1 MSEPPTAGHLLPIIR
16 SLIRSGCRRH
26 CSYLCRLVL
35 ALIYQRLSIICT
47 PLFAQNNAKIKRNAS
62 VARCAPN
69 PARLSSINL
78 DLRSVTP
85 AAVRLR
91 LRPEQCCHLQLLHGP
106 ITAGTIPSE
115 NTVFTTCVDPIS
127 PPKTHPIRNC
137 FISGQ
142 NGELVL
148 VEAPGTAPGSAL
160 LIPQHVYRHSWQAS
174 PFNIGAMTM
183 L

>member
-1 MSEPPTAGHLLPIIR
+1 MLVNYKSSPIHFFTVNTAM
-16 SLIRSGCRRH
+16 
-26 CSYLCRLVL
+26 V
-35 ALIYQRLSIICT
+35 
-47 PLFAQNNAKIKRNAS
+47 KRNAS

-115 NTVFTTCVDPIS
+115 NTAFTTCVDPVS
-127 PPKTHPIRNC
+127 PPVFQPLCCIRC
-137 FISGQ
+137 LASACRFRLKWWRRRVPPPGPLCLFHSTFIAIAGKP
-142 NGELVL
+142 
-148 VEAPGTAPGSAL
+148 AH
-160 LIPQHVYRHSWQAS
+160 LI
-174 PFNIGAMTM
+174 
-183 L
+183 

>member
-1 MSEPPTAGHLLPIIR
+1 MLVNYRSSPIHFFTVNTAM
-16 SLIRSGCRRH
+16 
-26 CSYLCRLVL
+26 V
-35 ALIYQRLSIICT
+35 
-47 PLFAQNNAKIKRNAS
+47 KRNAS

-115 NTVFTTCVDPIS
+115 NTAFTTCVDPVS
-127 PPKTHPIRNC
+127 PPLFQPLSHIRMSC
-137 FISGQ
+137 RLKWWRRRVPPPGPLCLFHSTFIAIA
-142 NGELVL
+142 GEP
-148 VEAPGTAPGSAL
+148 ANTIYDRRYS
-160 LIPQHVYRHSWQAS
+160 I
-174 PFNIGAMTM
+174 
-183 L
+183 

>member
-1 MSEPPTAGHLLPIIR
+1 MLANYRSSPIHFFKVNTAM
-16 SLIRSGCRRH
+16 
-26 CSYLCRLVL
+26 V
-35 ALIYQRLSIICT
+35 
-47 PLFAQNNAKIKRNAS
+47 KRDAS

-115 NTVFTTCVDPIS
+115 NTAFTTCVDPIS
-127 PPKTHPIRNC
+127 PPRFQPDQIILKN
-137 FISGQ
+137 
-142 NGELVL
+142 LVPVWHL
-148 VEAPGTAPGSAL
+148 SVQAKMVEAPGTAPGSAL

-174 PFNIGAMTM
+174 LSNIGAMRR